1 MNTST
6 AGPLTKDILRKLDL
20 GKAVAEYD
28 DSLEKYFVEN
38 EAFHALITG
47 KHDIIAG
54 DKGTGKT
61 AVYRILQKRY
71 RSIPELSGIEVLAGF
86 NPVGNPIFQRL
97 VQQQVLTEGQYISV
111 WKAYFFS
118 LVGNWILEIV
128 GKDHSAKFTQL
139 ERVLTESGL
148 RSKDDK
154 PDTVFGRIVNTI
166 QRVFSPKSA
175 EVELTFSETG
185 IPIVKPKVTFDDAHA
200 TQSTGTEE
208 IRHEEALG
216 LLDECLEEIDYT
228 VWIAL
233 DRLDEAFQGFPAVE
247 VPALRALLR
256 CYLDLQAFE
265 RFRLKLFVRR
275 DLFRKIIAGGFVNLS
290 HINATKME
298 IIWDDADLLNLL
310 ARRIRDNAEFITAA
324 NATGLNDEQLFY
336 RLFPAKVDQAKRKP
350 TTLRWV
356 MGRIKDGNNVKP
368 PRNLIDLAN
377 LAREEQIRADTRIP
391 RNFVSDVPLITS
403 DVIRKAQERLSAQRV
418 EDTLLAE
425 AGTELASLINRFR
438 RAKAEQNMDTLAT
451 TLNLQGEA
459 LDDAVQRLVE
469 VGFLEKLPASWKV
482 PMLYRDGLEVTQG
495 KAFTSDQ
502 PSDVDDDEA

>member
-1 MNTST
+1 MTTHTRRN
-6 AGPLTKDILRKLDL
+6 PL
-20 GKAVAEYD
+20 
-28 DSLEKYFVEN
+28 
-38 EAFHALITG
+38 
-47 KHDIIAG
+47 
-54 DKGTGKT
+54 
-61 AVYRILQKRY
+61 
-71 RSIPELSGIEVLAGF
+71 VL
-86 NPVGNPIFQRL
+86 
-97 VQQQVLTEGQYISV
+97 
-111 WKAYFFS
+111 K
-118 LVGNWILEIV
+118 
-128 GKDHSAKFTQL
+128 
-139 ERVLTESGL
+139 
-148 RSKDDK
+148 
-154 PDTVFGRIVNTI
+154 
-166 QRVFSPKSA
+166 
-175 EVELTFSETG
+175 
-185 IPIVKPKVTFDDAHA
+185 
-200 TQSTGTEE
+200 E

-233 DRLDEAFQGFPAVE
+233 DRLDEAFHGLPAVE

-377 LAREEQIRADTRIP
+377 LARGEQIRADTRIP

-438 RAKAEQNMDTLAT
+438 RRKLSRTWTRLRQRLTFKERHWT
-451 TLNLQGEA
+451 TLFN
-459 LDDAVQRLVE
+459 DWWRLVFSRSCPRRGRSLCSI
-469 VGFLEKLPASWKV
+469 VTAWK
-482 PMLYRDGLEVTQG
+482 
-495 KAFTSDQ
+495 
-502 PSDVDDDEA
+502 